1 MPTATVPPSDDRT
14 ALRDRLED
22 NRLYHFNVFTGCRGH
37 SWPAGLRGTTDR
49 RHYPAVRS
57 CHCSQF
63 DLISLPQ
70 LDLNHCNS
78 STLYQLTV
86 KLISLDFV
94 CTDQK
99 WLSRRS
105 RVPMSQKT
113 TWQLQRTQHG
123 KLEDESLH
131 LATMSQDKYVLYKLM
146 AKGRF
151 MEILHLHW
159 TMSEMCVLHPR
170 LTRGR
175 EQTRVTN
182 LYYTY
187 WRVDRIQ
194 QKHCWL

>member
-1 MPTATVPPSDDRT
+1 MTAQLSP
-14 ALRDRLED
+14 DRLEN
-22 NRLYHFNVFTGCRGH
+22 NRLYHFNVFTRCRGQP
-37 SWPAGLRGTTDR
+37 WPAGLKGTADK
-49 RHYPAVRS
+49 RHYPALQS
-57 CHCSQF
+57 CYCSKF

-78 STLYQLTV
+78 GTLYQLTV

-131 LATMSQDKYVLYKLM
+131 LAMMSQGDQRICTLQ
-146 AKGRF
+146 ARDFKGRC
-151 MEILHLHW
+151 I
-159 TMSEMCVLHPR
+159 
-170 LTRGR
+170 
-175 EQTRVTN
+175 EQC
-182 LYYTY
+182 
-187 WRVDRIQ
+187 
-194 QKHCWL
+194 QKCAYCIHISPAGGSKH